1 MKLALHGFLPGL
13 NASPGCRGGS
23 LRNNAGH
30 RCYLAVAYNDWD
42 MIVLRD
48 EMFTRE
54 VENNQELCLLEGR
67 EHEKRCGFCGRGC
80 TFGKDNSARCIT
92 KI

>member
-67 EHEKRCGFCGRGC
+67 EHEKRCGFFGRGC
-80 TFGKDNSARCIT
+80 TFGKDNSASCIT